1 MSRHE
6 LEQRDK
12 AIAEGQLE
20 IAIGWD
26 RPLNTYF
33 VQVLD
38 PTYDEEDARFEVLWR
53 GNRFGEILSTDEAIA
68 MITPWAIIPA
78 DLRAALIADHDTAA

>member
-6 LEQRDK
+6 LLPRDD
-12 AIAEGQLE
+12 ANRPLD

-33 VQVLD
+33 IQVLD
-38 PTYDEEDARFEVLWR
+38 PTRDEEEPGFEILWK
-53 GNRFGEILSTDEAIA
+53 GTAFGEILSVDDAIA
-68 MITPWAIIPA
+68 LVTPWAEIPT
-78 DLRAALIADHDTAA
+78 DLRALLILDRIRTA

>member
-1 MSRHE
+1 MSHYD
-6 LEQRDK
+6 LLPRD
-12 AIAEGQLE
+12 AADSHLE

-38 PTYDEEDARFEVLWR
+38 PTHDEDVPGFEILWQ
-53 GNRFGEILSTDEAIA
+53 GTSFGEILSVDEAIA
-68 MITPWAIIPA
+68 LVTPWAQIPP
-78 DLRAALIADHDTAA
+78 DLRAILILDRIRTA

>member
-1 MSRHE
+1 MSRYE
-6 LEQRDK
+6 LEPRDN
-12 AIAEGQLE
+12 ADSPLE

-38 PTYDEEDARFEVLWR
+38 PTHDEEEPGFEILWR
-53 GNRFGEILSTDEAIA
+53 GTSFGEILSVDEAIA
-68 MITPWAIIPA
+68 LIVPWAEIPI
-78 DLRAALIADHDTAA
+78 DLRTILILDRIRIA